1 MNFIPKIK
9 YDKNIDSCIADIS
22 KTLSLSATMTK
33 LLYTR
38 GYITSEKIEEFLNP
52 SLNKLNSPFL
62 FVHMQKACE
71 RIRAAIA
78 RHELICVYGDYDVD
92 GMTASS
98 ILVFELYRLGAN
110 VKCYIPSRL
119 KEGYGLNTGA
129 IEFLK
134 TNGVSLIITV
144 DCGITAVQL

>member
-52 SLNKLNSPFL
+52 SLNKLTLHFFL
-62 FVHMQKACE
+62 F
-71 RIRAAIA
+71 
-78 RHELICVYGDYDVD
+78 ICKR
-92 GMTASS
+92 
-98 ILVFELYRLGAN
+98 LVNAY
-110 VKCYIPSRL
+110 
-119 KEGYGLNTGA
+119 
-129 IEFLK
+129 
-134 TNGVSLIITV
+134 
-144 DCGITAVQL
+144 VQLLQDTN